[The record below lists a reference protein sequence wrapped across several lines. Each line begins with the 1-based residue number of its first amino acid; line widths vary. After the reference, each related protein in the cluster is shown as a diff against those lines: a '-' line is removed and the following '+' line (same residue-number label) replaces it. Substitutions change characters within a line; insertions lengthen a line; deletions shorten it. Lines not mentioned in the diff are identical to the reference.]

1 VKIIETLR
9 REYKAMFWRWYNA
22 RKFLTDDEA
31 QWAAKLDG
39 EKIIIKSLL
48 GAKAK
53 KLMPVWENEVITHYG
68 LAE

>member
-1 VKIIETLR
+1 MKIETLR
-9 REYKAMFWRWYNA
+9 REYKAMFWRWHNA
-22 RKFLTDDEA
+22 RKLHTDDEA
-31 QWAAKLDG
+31 KWAAMLDG

-53 KLMPVWENEVITHYG
+53 KLMPVWEDEVITHYG